1 MSATVAAPAPRIGRL
16 AAADAPVYRA
26 LMMRAYA
33 EEPDAYTTTA
43 EERAAEPD
51 DWWVRRIAAP
61 DGRAVA
67 YGAWQ
72 GDELV
77 GAAALEF
84 SRKPRT
90 AHDALLLGMY
100 VRPESR
106 GQGAAQAL
114 VQACIDHCAA
124 RGGIRHLKLT
134 VTDGNAAAIRLYES
148 AGFAT
153 WGVEPGAILVAAGL
167 RAKRHMWRPVAA

>member
-1 MSATVAAPAPRIGRL
+1 MDGFRASAPTVVRL
-16 AAADAPVYRA
+16 VAADAPAYRR

-43 EERAAEPD
+43 EERAAEPEG
-51 DWWVRRIAAP
+51 WWVRRIADPA
-61 DGRAVA
+61 GTTAA
-67 YGAWQ
+67 WGARD

-77 GAAALEF
+77 GSVALEF

-106 GQGAAQAL
+106 GRGAAQAL

-124 RGGIRHLKLT
+124 RGGIRHVKLT

-148 AGFAT
+148 AGFVT
-153 WGVEPGAILVAAGL
+153 WGVEPGAILVAGGL
-167 RAKRHMWRPVAA
+167 RAKRHMWRPIDG